1 MFDINLPALI
11 CNFEVIMIDYKRI
24 KFSER
29 GLTLLEIMVVLLLLG
44 FLFTVLVKGIF
55 PTGEKAKA
63 RLNIIQMNKLQSA
76 IQEYQLMNNTLP
88 PSLDALV
95 NCPADRSQACIP
107 VAGADLLKDVWGTPF
122 GYQASGNSYTI
133 KSLGADR
140 RDGGEGLNA
149 DMIITGP

>member
-1 MFDINLPALI
+1 MRD
-11 CNFEVIMIDYKRI
+11 KRAR
-24 KFSER
+24 SGQD

-44 FLFTVLVKGIF
+44 FFFTVLVRGIF

-63 RLNIIQMNKLQSA
+63 RLNVIQMNKLQSA

-95 NCPADRSQACIP
+95 NCPADRNQACIP
-107 VAGADLLKDVWGTPF
+107 VASADLLLDVWGTPF
-122 GYQASGNSYTI
+122 VYQLSGNSYAL

-140 RDGGEGLNA
+140 REGGSGLDA
-149 DMIITGP
+149 DITITGP